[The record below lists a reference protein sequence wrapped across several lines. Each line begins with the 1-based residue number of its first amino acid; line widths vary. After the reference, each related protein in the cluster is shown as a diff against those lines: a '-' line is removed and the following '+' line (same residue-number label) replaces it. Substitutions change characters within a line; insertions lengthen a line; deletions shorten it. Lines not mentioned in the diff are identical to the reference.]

1 MSTDRSAE
9 ALYAHHSAPNTVPQG
24 TLLTDLAPRKI
35 FRAAQIMFAKNTL
48 SRKRL
53 PVRLDLE
60 QYRDPSYVYDTDSTE
75 KVEKQLLDV
84 PLTADGMRW
93 IHGRTEVYF
102 YGVRT
107 VDIDYDD
114 FVSKVEI
121 SRVGDCFKDVLGIN
135 TQVLH
140 RDAEGRPTLQIE
152 RIAAL
157 AQPTYTAFLGKDE
170 LDVYK
175 LEFAEYGPDE
185 QRNWMRTV
193 CSPNLST
200 SVDDSYMAVSRIPG
214 SNHTKVVF
222 VAHQVFPRPR
232 IMQMFG
238 LDRWIWFRD
247 TLTEAAY
254 RSFWNTTYGNLLR
267 VYEGKEIAIGR
278 PGNGEA
284 TGVPRAL
291 KIAGV
296 ALAGLYLLRRTRR
309 AKRR

>member
-1 MSTDRSAE
+1 MSTDRAAE

-24 TLLTDLAPRKI
+24 RLLTDLAPRQLL
-35 FRAAQIMFAKNTL
+35 RATQIMLAKNTL

-53 PVRLDLE
+53 PIRLDLE
-60 QYRDPSYVYDTDSTE
+60 PYRDPNYVYDTDDLE

-93 IHGRTEVYF
+93 IHGRNWVYF
-102 YGVRT
+102 YGERT
-107 VDIDYDD
+107 VGIDYDD
-114 FVSKVEI
+114 FVAKVDV

-157 AQPTYTAFLGKDE
+157 AQPTYTAFFGKDE

-185 QRNWMRTV
+185 VRNWMRTV
-193 CSPNLST
+193 CSPNAST
-200 SVDDSYMAVSRIPG
+200 SVDDSYMAISRIPG

-232 IMQMFG
+232 IMQLVG
-238 LDRWIWFRD
+238 LDRWEWCRD

-254 RSFWNTTYGNLLR
+254 RAFWNTTYGNLLR
-267 VYEGKEIAIGR
+267 VYEGKEVAIGR
-278 PGNGEA
+278 PGNGEPA
-284 TGVPRAL
+284 GAPRAL
-291 KIAGV
+291 KVAG
-296 ALAGLYLLRRTRR
+296 ATLAGLYLLRRIRR